1 MSSLNRKI
9 VTPVGKWL
17 KLTHFQSQERVEE
30 TNDSLLLTMLKGLE
44 RLEENL
50 ERDLVSVGGLGVAN
64 DNVDD
69 VDEGHVDRKFL
80 VVSLN
85 RGLLCF

>member
-1 MSSLNRKI
+1 
-9 VTPVGKWL
+9 
-17 KLTHFQSQERVEE
+17 
-30 TNDSLLLTMLKGLE
+30 MLKRLE

-80 VVSLN
+80 VVCLN
-85 RGLLCF
+85 RVLLCF